1 MILVLLV
8 EEEAPLVS
16 LQSLEIGHG
25 VGDQDEDQPSLA
37 PPLGLDHLQYWIE
50 NTLLQLILLT

>member
-8 EEEAPLVS
+8 EKEAPLVS
-16 LQSLEIGHG
+16 LESLEIGHG
-25 VGDQDEDQPSLA
+25 VGDQDQDQPGLA

-50 NTLLQLILLT
+50 NNQLLLS